1 MNKLVNL
8 TFGHWDCEV
17 VVRPYADP
25 PLACLQLVGAEGTDY
40 ECEPI
45 AIATC
50 NLPEQWD
57 DFCHDVGVYNIANPD
72 RCLSREG
79 VKGPL
84 PLTFIKDYSENKGM
98 LDALLEHDI
107 VIGFTEDGEE
117 TKDNDN
123 MLWYHNGFIQAPIV
137 AVCNPTLVKE
147 YRNAFIKAGYDGFQ
161 NIYIPFGEDI
171 WK

>member
-1 MNKLVNL
+1 M
-8 TFGHWDCEV
+8 
-17 VVRPYADP
+17 
-25 PLACLQLVGAEGTDY
+25 ACLQLVGAEGTDY

-117 TKDNDN
+117 TKDKDN

-137 AVCNPTLVKE
+137 AVCNPTLIEE
-147 YRNAFIKAGYDGFQ
+147 YRASSTEQVMTAFKIFTYLLEK
-161 NIYIPFGEDI
+161 IYGNDNWRIHLYCWIHGRCSHVWLRSF
-171 WK
+171 